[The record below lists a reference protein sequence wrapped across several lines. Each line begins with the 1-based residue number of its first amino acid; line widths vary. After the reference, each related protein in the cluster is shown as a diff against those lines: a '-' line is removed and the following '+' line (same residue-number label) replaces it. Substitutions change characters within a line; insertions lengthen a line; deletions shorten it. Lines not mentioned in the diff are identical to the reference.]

1 MNGTYDFSSFNLN
14 GYSTNTLGYSESM
27 VETDV
32 FGRVTAPLISHGNQP
47 TAVGYSQAQ
56 VGLIW

>member
-1 MNGTYDFSSFNLN
+1 MNGTYNFLSFNHN
-14 GYSTNTLGYSESM
+14 GYSTNTLGYSESA

-32 FGRVTAPLISHGNQP
+32 FGRVTAPLISQL
-47 TAVGYSQAQ
+47 TVGYSQAQ